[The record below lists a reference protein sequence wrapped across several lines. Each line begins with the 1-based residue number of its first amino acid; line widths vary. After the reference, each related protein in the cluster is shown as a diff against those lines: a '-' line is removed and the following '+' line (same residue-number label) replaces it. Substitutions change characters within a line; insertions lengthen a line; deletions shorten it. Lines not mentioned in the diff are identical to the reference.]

1 MTTLAAGEQAASRLC
16 RKPIAVNTR
25 TGNDQ
30 HHREY
35 GRLQSSFRQPSDS
48 VSSLP
53 TDHVS
58 ADWQRA
64 RAAFWPRLGN
74 VGHPRLG
81 VPRGGGDDS
90 RGDDSAGLEIGF
102 RFAAVQVGYWL
113 GWASIVVVLAGLA
126 LDVSAKHRWLLVGL
140 TLAAAAGNT
149 VAMVIPWRDWLGT
162 RRGRVL
168 LDLWCCGLIAFVA
181 LLVVAG
187 GSNFS
192 LLLFLAV
199 PFIAVVQIGWRR
211 GFWLAVVTGTCSVVA
226 ALIPLSAGATAMRLA
241 LVGAA
246 AAVALVLVRAIRREA
261 AGHTRAAARA
271 ELERT
276 LAQEANHRIKND
288 LQTAADLLLLGRPDG
303 TDGTAFDETAARI
316 RSIAMVHR
324 LLTECDGGRVDG
336 AALLRRITAAAP
348 VPVTVEAEPSEF
360 DAATAQKLGLVA
372 NELVTNAF
380 RHGATPIV
388 VRLRGGAL
396 TRLCVEDSGGGVERA
411 AGFGLDLVR
420 RMVEQGLNGRFDLRP
435 RSGGGTSAEVLFP
448 TVPQ

>member
-1 MTTLAAGEQAASRLC
+1 MVGNRFVVDARKRSDEPVGITDAA
-16 RKPIAVNTR
+16 AVVESI
-25 TGNDQ
+25 D
-30 HHREY
+30 
-35 GRLQSSFRQPSDS
+35 F

-58 ADWQRA
+58 AAWPPA
-64 RAAFWPRLGN
+64 RGILLPRLGN
-74 VGHPRLG
+74 VWRLREAG
-81 VPRGGGDDS
+81 AGQTD
-90 RGDDSAGLEIGF
+90 AGLELGF

-126 LDVSAKHRWLLVGL
+126 LDVGARHRSLLVVL

-149 VAMVIPWRDWLGT
+149 AAMVIPWHEWLAT

-168 LDLWCCGLIAFVA
+168 LDLWCGGLIAFVA
-181 LLVVAG
+181 LLVVNG

-199 PFIAVVQIGWRR
+199 PFIAVVQVGWRR
-211 GFWLAVVTGTCSVVA
+211 GVWLAVSGGTCAVA
-226 ALIPLSAGATAMRLA
+226 ATLIPLSAGATAMRLA
-241 LVGAA
+241 LVA
-246 AAVALVLVRAIRREA
+246 AAVAVALILVRAIRREA
-261 AGHTRAAARA
+261 AAHERAAARA
-271 ELERT
+271 DLART

-288 LQTAADLLLLGRPDG
+288 LQTAADLLLLGRPRG

-316 RSIAMVHR
+316 RSIATVHR
-324 LLTECDGGRVDG
+324 LLTETENQVDG
-336 AALLRRITAAAP
+336 DALLRSITAGAP
-348 VPVTVEAEPSEF
+348 VPVTVEAEGAF

-380 RHGATPIV
+380 RHGAPPIV
-388 VRLRGGAL
+388 VRLSGGAL
-396 TRLCVEDSGGGVERA
+396 TRLRVDDSGGGVERA

-420 RMVEQGLNGRFDLRP
+420 RMVEQGLDGSFELRA
-435 RSGGGTSAEVLFP
+435 RTGGGTCAEVVFP